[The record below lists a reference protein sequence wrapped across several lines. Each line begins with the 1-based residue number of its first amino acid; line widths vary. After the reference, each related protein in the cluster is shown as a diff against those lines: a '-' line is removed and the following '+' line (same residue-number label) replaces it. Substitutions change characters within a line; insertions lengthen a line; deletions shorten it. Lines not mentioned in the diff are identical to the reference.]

1 VYVLFGGITDHHPI
15 PGRPATSPQPAKSGL
30 FHALSGSWDLLAS
43 QGFPMILPVFLLV
56 WSRRIQRY
64 QQGEAVLRDAKVCGA

>member
-1 VYVLFGGITDHHPI
+1 
-15 PGRPATSPQPAKSGL
+15 
-30 FHALSGSWDLLAS
+30 
-43 QGFPMILPVFLLV
+43 MILPVFLLV